1 MESAVLYVSIFR
13 SDRARDPELWA
24 TVRQGKAPSTLKILH
39 VYNLM
44 TDTRVFVWQ
53 AESVARL

>member
-1 MESAVLYVSIFR
+1 MLYVSIFR